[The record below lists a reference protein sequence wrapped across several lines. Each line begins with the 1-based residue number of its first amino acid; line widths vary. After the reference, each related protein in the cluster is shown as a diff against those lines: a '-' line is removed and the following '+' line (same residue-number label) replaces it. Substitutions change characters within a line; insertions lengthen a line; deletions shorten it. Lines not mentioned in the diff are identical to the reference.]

1 MAVVVP
7 INGQEVVGY
16 IFDNAEKIPN
26 DFYLCIMNLMKI
38 YYEENGNN
46 LQIIHEY
53 LNLNK
58 NRIDK
63 NIINKIYDFL
73 RKEEETSPI
82 PKKNCGCSCHITLC
96 DPFECCRNCFNI
108 CIESGNCL
116 FHFFKFIFIPLFFA
130 FFIASLIWVFV
141 TKR

>member
-26 DFYLCIMNLMKI
+26 DFYVCIMNLMKI

-63 NIINKIYDFL
+63 YIIKKIYCFL
-73 RKEEETSPI
+73 KKEEETSPTT
-82 PKKNCGCSCHITLC
+82 KKNC
-96 DPFECCRNCFNI
+96 ECNCNINCNCCINI
-108 CIESGNCL
+108 CNGIIETSNCII
-116 FHFFKFIFIPLFFA
+116 HFFKFIFIPLFFA
-130 FFIASLIWVFV
+130 IFIGAIIWVIIA
-141 TKR
+141 KK

>member
-1 MAVVVP
+1 MMSQKSLRYTHEQ
-7 INGQEVVGY
+7 NCKGEVVKTE
-16 IFDNAEKIPN
+16 DLPVKRRTTKKVEPTTATK
-26 DFYLCIMNLMKI
+26 
-38 YYEENGNN
+38 
-46 LQIIHEY
+46 
-53 LNLNK
+53 
-58 NRIDK
+58 
-63 NIINKIYDFL
+63 
-73 RKEEETSPI
+73 KEEETYPTT
-82 PKKNCGCSCHITLC
+82 KKNCGCSCQITLC

>member
-7 INGQEVVGY
+7 INGQEVVEY
-16 IFDNAEKIPN
+16 IFDNAEKVPN

-58 NRIDK
+58 KRIDK
-63 NIINKIYDFL
+63 TIIKKISDFL
-73 RKEEETSPI
+73 KKEDTPSRT
-82 PKKNCGCSCHITLC
+82 KRNCECSCKINLGDC
-96 DPFECCRNCFNI
+96 PRNSCNV
-108 CIESGNCL
+108 CIETGNCL

-130 FFIASLIWVFV
+130 VFIGSLIWVFV